1 MSNGKMNNQELKD
14 VVQASDA
21 DLIAAILQG
30 EKESYAIIISRYNQ
44 RLYRVGMGI
53 LNDDLEVE
61 DAMQTAYI
69 SAYENLSKFAFK
81 SSFPTWLTRI
91 LINEC
96 LLRLKKRKKTLT
108 LDSEHMENSM
118 NTTGKVEHRMPDA
131 RMLQSEL
138 KNLLENAISSLPE
151 KYRVVFIMRE
161 MEKMNV
167 AETGECLA
175 ISEENVKVR
184 LNRAKAMLR
193 NSLTDYYQE
202 AEVLHFHAIRCRR
215 MSENVMRI
223 IREA

>member
-1 MSNGKMNNQELKD
+1 MNSGELKD

-21 DLIAAILQG
+21 GLIAAILQG
-30 EKESYAIIISRYNQ
+30 DKESFAVIVSRYNQ

-53 LNDDLEVE
+53 LDDDLEVE

-69 SAYENLSKFAFK
+69 RAYENLSKFSFK
-81 SSFPTWLTRI
+81 SSFSTWLTRI

-96 LLRLKKRKKTLT
+96 LLRLKKRKKTVT

-118 NTTGKVEHRMPDA
+118 NASGRAEYRMPDA
-131 RMLQSEL
+131 RILQSEL
-138 KNLLENAISSLPE
+138 RILLENAISSLPE
-151 KYRVVFIMRE
+151 KYRVVFVMRE

-167 AETGECLA
+167 SETGECLA

-193 NSLTDYYQE
+193 NSLADYYQE
-202 AEVLHFHAIRCRR
+202 AEVLHFHLSRCKR
-215 MSENVMRI
+215 MSENVMKI
-223 IREA
+223 IRES

>member
-1 MSNGKMNNQELKD
+1 MSNGKMNNVDLKD
-14 VVQASDA
+14 AVQASDA

-30 EKESYAIIISRYNQ
+30 EKESYAVIISRYNQ

-53 LNDDLEVE
+53 LDDDSEVE

-69 SAYENLSKFAFK
+69 HAYENLSKFAFK
-81 SSFPTWLTRI
+81 SSFSTWLTRI

-108 LDSEHMENSM
+108 FDSELMENSM
-118 NTTGKVEHRMPDA
+118 KASGKAEYRLPDS

-138 KNLLENAISSLPE
+138 KNLLETAISSLPE
-151 KYRVVFIMRE
+151 KYRVVFVMRE

-175 ISEENVKVR
+175 ITEENVKVR

-193 NSLTDYYQE
+193 NSLADYYKE
-202 AEVLHFHAIRCRR
+202 AQVLHFHLSRCKR
-215 MSENVMRI
+215 MSDNVMKI